1 MTKEMQILMNEWAN
15 MDNLCLPP
23 IQMGVKGREV
33 LHSID
38 HYLWNKIPSEI
49 RNKQNLIGFKKSM
62 LEHFVISYKD
72 FCHVILNHVVS
83 F

>member
-1 MTKEMQILMNEWAN
+1 MTKEMQILMKEWAN

-38 HYLWNKIPSEI
+38 H
-49 RNKQNLIGFKKSM
+49 
-62 LEHFVISYKD
+62 
-72 FCHVILNHVVS
+72 
-83 F
+83 

>member
-1 MTKEMQILMNEWAN
+1 MIKEMQILMNEWAN

-38 HYLWNKIPSEI
+38 HSP
-49 RNKQNLIGFKKSM
+49 
-62 LEHFVISYKD
+62 LE
-72 FCHVILNHVVS
+72 
-83 F
+83 

>member
-15 MDNLCLPP
+15 MDNLHVCLPP

-38 HYLWNKIPSEI
+38 H
-49 RNKQNLIGFKKSM
+49 
-62 LEHFVISYKD
+62 
-72 FCHVILNHVVS
+72 
-83 F
+83 